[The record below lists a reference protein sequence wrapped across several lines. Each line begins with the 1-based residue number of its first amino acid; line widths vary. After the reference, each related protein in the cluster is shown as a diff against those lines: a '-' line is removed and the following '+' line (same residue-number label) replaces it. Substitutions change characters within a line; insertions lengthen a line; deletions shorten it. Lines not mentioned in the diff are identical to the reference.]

1 MTLQRAGDEG
11 GAAVAPFFPG
21 RREEGW
27 WLVLGTADTG
37 RFVAVFCNF
46 SFIFPILSKLTPRLD
61 AIKRVV
67 QQQAS
72 ASYQLEFTPP
82 AAGPQ
87 TYKLYLMSDAYMGC
101 DQEYD
106 VAVTAGE
113 GAMEAD

>member
-1 MTLQRAGDEG
+1 VACPWHRRLWKVRRRFLQ
-11 GAAVAPFFPG
+11 FLFYIS
-21 RREEGW
+21 
-27 WLVLGTADTG
+27 
-37 RFVAVFCNF
+37 VFC
-46 SFIFPILSKLTPRLD
+46 PISHPRLD

-113 GAMEAD
+113 GAMETD